1 MILFSLLKMFQKNKN
16 NTFLIKKKYAVNLK
30 IFTYNSN
37 VNYLK
42 KIFTFVLINY
52 LNIVLF
58 RNSKYIDIEQVLLD
72 IEKLNLE
79 NLFNELNIYMMIGF
93 VVTSASFLLNS
104 FFKPFIEIYIQHYL
118 RYSFYILINLLSI
131 STVFIAFRIYG
142 YSRGLLLVYLISSS
156 FIFYLDD
163 KNYLVGKIQSSL
175 GR

>member
-1 MILFSLLKMFQKNKN
+1 M
-16 NTFLIKKKYAVNLK
+16 
-30 IFTYNSN
+30 
-37 VNYLK
+37 NYLK

-93 VVTSASFLLNS
+93 VVTSTSFLLNS

-163 KNYLVGKIQSSL
+163 KNYLAGKIQSSL

>member
-1 MILFSLLKMFQKNKN
+1 M
-16 NTFLIKKKYAVNLK
+16 
-30 IFTYNSN
+30 
-37 VNYLK
+37 NYLK

-72 IEKLNLE
+72 IEKLNLG
-79 NLFNELNIYMMIGF
+79 NFFNELNIYTMIGF
-93 VVTSASFLLNS
+93 VVTSTSFLLNS

-163 KNYLVGKIQSSL
+163 KNYLAGKIQSSL